1 MKKLLALF
9 LALSMVFALCA
20 CGASETPAADSADDA
35 WLQAMLAQWEGG
47 SVQSLTAALMDAAA
61 RRSGRADDA
70 SLIALRLPP
79 LPAASAK
86 EG

>member
-1 MKKLLALF
+1 M
-9 LALSMVFALCA
+9 
-20 CGASETPAADSADDA
+20 

-86 EG
+86 EV